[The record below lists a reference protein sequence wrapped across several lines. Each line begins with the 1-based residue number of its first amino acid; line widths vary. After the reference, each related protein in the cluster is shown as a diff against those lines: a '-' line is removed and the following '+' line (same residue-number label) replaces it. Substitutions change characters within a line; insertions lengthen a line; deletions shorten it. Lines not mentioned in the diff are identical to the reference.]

1 MSTERSGNK
10 QNGADKEMKNKV
22 DHIGIIVRSL
32 DESIPFY
39 RDLLQFEVTGVE
51 RVESEEIK
59 VAIMPCGDLN
69 IELIEPLSGDC
80 HAGRYLE
87 RHGEGMHHISYR
99 VPDIFNA
106 VSRCREAGIG
116 TLGEDPKKGA
126 GGKLIIFL
134 DPKMTGRVL
143 VELCQVTD

>member
-1 MSTERSGNK
+1 MNNK
-10 QNGADKEMKNKV
+10 L

-39 RDLLQFEVTGVE
+39 RELLQFEVTRIE
-51 RVESEEIK
+51 RVESEAIK
-59 VAIMPCGDLN
+59 VAIIPCGDLN

-87 RHGEGMHHISYR
+87 RHGEGMHHIGYR
-99 VPDIFNA
+99 VPDISNA
-106 VSRCREAGIG
+106 ISRCREAGIA
-116 TLGEDPKKGA
+116 TLGEEPKEGA
-126 GGKLIIFL
+126 GGKQIIFL

-143 VELCQVTD
+143 VELCELVDQEA